1 MAKEHV
7 CDLLILN
14 PAYLPPVLAGEETS
28 PLRFTG
34 LGIGIVQL
42 GFGMRLGGVIAE
54 PKQP

>member
-14 PAYLPPVLAGEETS
+14 PAYLPPVSAGEETS